1 MNELIEK
8 LGSAQIEYLNALARK
23 SGEATYRERL
33 KNILFNNCA
42 AIIEELNKAAGQA
55 TEVEQLRDDV
65 ESLEAAL
72 AEADEENKKLRKPAK
87 TKGA

>member
-42 AIIEELNKAAGQA
+42 AIIEELKNYKN
-55 TEVEQLRDDV
+55 TENRMASIAKFGVGAIDV
-65 ESLEAAL
+65 IITE
-72 AEADEENKKLRKPAK
+72 RQ
-87 TKGA
+87 